1 MCSHRKL
8 SESDLKD
15 TITTELREKMKG
27 GRKNKPECALELMD
41 PGPAPPL
48 QSLHSPLLCPNPEKP
63 FHLERKKGQRD
74 HSPYPC
80 PPLPRNRLEAAKWH
94 IQQSDSEVD
103 LGCASRLQSV
113 FSELRPV
120 PQASRDGGHS
130 RMSNN
135 RVYGKH

>member
-1 MCSHRKL
+1 
-8 SESDLKD
+8 
-15 TITTELREKMKG
+15 MKG

-103 LGCASRLQSV
+103 LGCASHLTKR
-113 FSELRPV
+113 FLRIETCV
-120 PQASRDGGHS
+120 TGQ
-130 RMSNN
+130 
-135 RVYGKH
+135 